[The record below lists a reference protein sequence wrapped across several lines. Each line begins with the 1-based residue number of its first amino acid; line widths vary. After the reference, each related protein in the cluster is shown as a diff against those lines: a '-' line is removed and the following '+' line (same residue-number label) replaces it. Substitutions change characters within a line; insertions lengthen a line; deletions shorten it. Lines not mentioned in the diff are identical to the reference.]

1 MPNKKGT
8 RKKKGEGNIRR
19 RADGLLEARVT
30 LGWKDGKCLQKSVY
44 AKTEEEI
51 VARKNKLLA
60 AYGLG
65 VALADKATVEK
76 MLLEWLE
83 YKGTVAHHPRLVH
96 LPGQQAHPPHFHD
109 LRHTNITLD
118 LAMGG
123 DFKTASQRAGH
134 STVTFTANVYQHPN
148 LEQHLEATS
157 RMVDI
162 LAPTQRDPN
171 SRPI

>member
-83 YKGTVAHHPRLVH
+83 YKGTVVKPTTLASYTFQVNKHI
-96 LPGQQAHPPHFHD
+96 LP
-109 LRHTNITLD
+109 
-118 LAMGG
+118 
-123 DFKTASQRAGH
+123 RAG
-134 STVTFTANVYQHPN
+134 QG
-148 LEQHLEATS
+148 ATGPQS
-157 RMVDI
+157 QGGRGAAKAGREG
-162 LAPTQRDPN
+162 LHR
-171 SRPI
+171 